1 MMLYGTVFQSGT
13 LVIVVAGVMRNNRVF
28 SDLSFTAVWEY
39 GVARACTV
47 FAILH
52 ELKIERG
59 WFRCESNKIWN
70 PNDSLCSSNQEKRV
84 V

>member
-1 MMLYGTVFQSGT
+1 MMLYGTVFQSGA
-13 LVIVVAGVMRNNRVF
+13 LLIVVARVMRNSRVF
-28 SDLSFTAVWEY
+28 SDLSFTAVGLSEY

-52 ELKIERG
+52 ELKIEHG

-70 PNDSLCSSNQEKRV
+70 PNDSLCSSNQENV
-84 V
+84 